1 MKTLQP
7 RNEQTT
13 AATLDRSF
21 NEWVPR
27 HELANLVPHLV
38 KTATATPAI
47 TGASANG
54 AAVQAEMALAVL
66 VYCYAIGIYRSSEIQ
81 RRLGRTQARAQM
93 PARPLDAAAL
103 AQFRRLHAPLV
114 KECLASALLQAFR
127 VRWNTRVPCGNMPPR
142 LQFSDRQQ
150 AADSNPV
157 ALLESEAERR
167 LEIAEAWDRFDQEG
181 LLGRAEEL
189 KLAAFGRAK

>member
-13 AATLDRSF
+13 TATLDRSF

-27 HELANLVPHLV
+27 HELADLVPHIV
-38 KTATATPAI
+38 RA
-47 TGASANG
+47 ANG
-54 AAVQAEMALAVL
+54 TAAQTEMTLAIL

-114 KECLASALLQAFR
+114 KECLASALFQAFR
-127 VRWNTRVPCGNMPPR
+127 VRWNTQVPRGNMPPR
-142 LQFSDRQQ
+142 LQFFDRQQ